1 MKNFE
6 ELVQY
11 VQHSPSKKNAVLV
24 AAHDE
29 HSLEAIYE
37 AYEKGLVEPIYIGDK
52 EKILAIAAAHGFHI
66 DEAKIIDEKED
77 VAAAK
82 KAVDMVNAGEVDV
95 IMKGKIQTAD
105 LLKQV
110 VNKEYGLK
118 EADVMSHVG
127 VFEVPGYPKLMV
139 ITDAGMLPT
148 PTLEQKVK
156 ITENAIN
163 VVKKLGV
170 ENPKIAAM
178 AAAEIENVKIQA
190 SVEAAEL
197 KRMNQAGAFPGCMV
211 EGPISYDLV
220 VSKESAEIKG
230 YESPVTGDA
239 DILVVPDMTA
249 GNLLAKALLFSG
261 GSKLAGIIVGA
272 KVPIVLTSRGSSSEE
287 KFFSIALA
295 AAVSGN

>member
-1 MKNFE
+1 MKNFD

-11 VQHSPSKKNAVLV
+11 VQEKPNKKRVVLV
-24 AAHDE
+24 AAHDA
-29 HSLEAIYE
+29 HSLEAINHAHE
-37 AYEKGLVEPIYIGDK
+37 RGLIEPVFIGDK
-52 EKILAIAAAHGFHI
+52 EKILAIAEEEGFSV
-66 DEAKIIDEKED
+66 DETKIIDEKED
-77 VAAAK
+77 TAAAR
-82 KAVDMVNAGEVDV
+82 KAVDMVNNGEVEV

-118 EADVMSHVG
+118 KFDVMSHVG
-127 VFEVPGYPKLMV
+127 MFEVPGYPKLMV

-156 ITENAIN
+156 ITENAIE
-163 VVKKLGV
+163 VVKKLGI
-170 ENPKIAAM
+170 ENPKIAAL
-178 AAAEIENVKIQA
+178 AAAELENPKIQA

-197 KRMNQAGAFPGCMV
+197 KRMNQSGTFPGCMV

-230 YESPVTGDA
+230 YESPITGEA

-261 GSKLAGIIVGA
+261 NSKLAGIIMGA

>member
-1 MKNFE
+1 MKNFD

-11 VQHSPSKKNAVLV
+11 VQEKPNKKRVVLV
-24 AAHDE
+24 AAHDA
-29 HSLEAIYE
+29 HSLEAINHAHE
-37 AYEKGLVEPIYIGDK
+37 RGLIEPVFIGDK
-52 EKILAIAAAHGFHI
+52 EKILAIAEEEGFSV
-66 DEAKIIDEKED
+66 DETKIIDEKED
-77 VAAAK
+77 TAAAR
-82 KAVDMVNAGEVDV
+82 KAVDMVNNGEVEV

-118 EADVMSHVG
+118 KSDVMSHVG
-127 VFEVPGYPKLMV
+127 MFEVPGYPKLMV

-156 ITENAIN
+156 ITENAIE
-163 VVKKLGV
+163 VVKKLGI
-170 ENPKIAAM
+170 ENPKIAAL
-178 AAAEIENVKIQA
+178 AAAELENPKIQA

-197 KRMNQAGAFPGCMV
+197 KRMNQSGTFPGCVV

-230 YESPVTGDA
+230 YESPITGEA

-261 GSKLAGIIVGA
+261 NSKLAGIIMGA

>member
-1 MKNFE
+1 MRNFE
-6 ELVQY
+6 ELVQH
-11 VQHSPSKKNAVLV
+11 VQQNPNKKRVVLV

-29 HSLEAIYE
+29 HSLEGLNE
-37 AYEKGLVEPIYIGDK
+37 AREKGLIEPVYIGDK
-52 EKILAIAAAHGFHI
+52 EKILAIAAKHGFEV
-66 DEAKIIDEKED
+66 DETKIIDEKED
-77 VAAAK
+77 TLAAR

-127 VFEVPGYPKLMV
+127 MFEVPDYPKLMV

-163 VVKKLGV
+163 VVKKLGID
-170 ENPKIAAM
+170 NPKIAAM
-178 AAAEIENVKIQA
+178 AAAEVENVKIQA

-197 KRMNQAGAFPGCMV
+197 KRMNQAGAFPGCIV

-220 VSKESAEIKG
+220 VSKESAAIKG

-249 GNLLAKALLFSG
+249 GNLLAKALLFSAG
-261 GSKLAGIIVGA
+261 AKLAGIIVGA